1 MTASRSSVPFRE
13 GSVMT
18 PLARRVLAVS
28 ASLGV
33 VVAGAVVAPAAA
45 LAAPAP
51 SPAAAPFLAPY
62 YTELDVTGDA
72 QVTTADLEALAPYVG
87 TTSSDAGWADAARFD
102 LDDDGA
108 VTASD
113 LALLSE
119 RIIYDDG
126 PFQIVEADAVAMQAA
141 MNAGVITSVSLTQ
154 QYLDRIAA
162 YDKVVRPAGVR
173 PLNSIIS
180 TSEVALKAAAAA
192 DAIRAEKGMTS
203 MLLGIP
209 VALKDNYNTADM
221 PTTAGCG
228 CWAGNQTSTDA
239 TMVKGLRADG
249 AVIVAKA
256 SMDEFAINLSSQWS
270 AFQPNGTALTV
281 SSPYDTAQTSGGSS
295 GGTGAAIAANLAG
308 IGFGTDTGGSIRIP
322 STYNQLVGV
331 RPTVGLASRD
341 GIVPLALSQD
351 TGGPIARSVQDA
363 AIALDAVVG
372 EDAGDPVTARQAGKV
387 PETYTSYLDSG
398 SLKGKRIGY
407 LTTMLGSNPITQR
420 LFADAKAAMEAQGA
434 TVVALTPPDGFSA
447 IVGEGSGS
455 GPEFNHDLQNYI
467 NAYLNPSVSARSL
480 LAISQSP
487 NIVPGRANNPYGQRA
502 AITESA
508 YQAWA
513 GPQGSHTLQ
522 LAKGK
527 QIMTAFMDDQKLDA
541 VVYPTGNLYGTIGT
555 NMRLSPNTGLPA
567 VTVPMGQG
575 LSTEASTGGVNLEF
589 LGRDFA
595 EGPLLGLAYGFEQAT
610 HARTTPALYGPLG

>member
-1 MTASRSSVPFRE
+1 MSALT
-13 GSVMT
+13 
-18 PLARRVLAVS
+18 RRTFAVC
-28 ASLGV
+28 ATLGV
-33 VVAGAVVAPAAA
+33 AVAGGLVAPAAA

-51 SPAAAPFLAPY
+51 APSAAPFLAPY
-62 YTELDVTGDA
+62 YTELDRTGDE
-72 QVTTADLEALAPYVG
+72 QVTTADLSALAPHIGSVKG
-87 TTSSDAGWADAARFD
+87 DADWADAATFD
-102 LDDDGA
+102 FDGDGA

-113 LALLSE
+113 LADLSE

-162 YDKVVRPAGVR
+162 YDKVVRQDGGR
-173 PLNSIIS
+173 PLNSIIT
-180 TSEVALKAAAAA
+180 TSQVALTAAAAA

-209 VALKDNYNTADM
+209 VALKDNYDTADM

-228 CWAGNQTSTDA
+228 CWNANQTSSDA
-239 TMVKGLRADG
+239 TMVTGLRADG
-249 AVIVAKA
+249 AVIIAKA
-256 SMDEFAINLSSQWS
+256 SMDEFAINLTSQWS
-270 AFQPNGTALTV
+270 AFQPAGTALTV
-281 SSPYDTAQTSGGSS
+281 SSPYDTTKTSGGSS

-308 IGFGTDTGGSIRIP
+308 IGFGTDTGGSIRVP

-331 RPTVGLASRD
+331 RPTVGLTSRA

-372 EDAGDPVTARQAGKV
+372 EDPNDAATARQAGKV
-387 PETYTSYLDSG
+387 PESYTTFLDAG
-398 SLKGKRIGY
+398 SLKGKKFGY
-407 LTTMLGSNPITQR
+407 IASMLGTNPITAR
-420 LFADAKAAMEAQGA
+420 LFAQAKATLEAQGA
-434 TVVALTPPDGFSA
+434 TVVAVAAPDGFSA

-455 GPEFNHDLQNYI
+455 GPEFNHDLQKYI
-467 NAYLNPSVSARSL
+467 DAYLNPDVSARSL
-480 LAISQSP
+480 SAISQSP
-487 NIVPGRANNPYGQRA
+487 NIVPGRATSPYGQRA
-502 AITESA
+502 TVTEDA

-527 QIMTAFMDDQKLDA
+527 QTMMAFMDAQGLDA
-541 VVYPTGNLYGTIGT
+541 VIYPSGNPYSTIGT

-575 LSTEASTGGVNLEF
+575 TAQEGATGGVNLEF
-589 LGRDFA
+589 LGRDFG

-610 HARTTPALYGPLG
+610 QARTTPSAYGPLG

>member
-1 MTASRSSVPFRE
+1 
-13 GSVMT
+13 MT
-18 PLARRVLAVS
+18 PLSRRALAVT
-28 ASLGV
+28 ATLGV
-33 VVAGAVVAPAAA
+33 VAAGAFTAPAAVAAPAPAAA
-45 LAAPAP
+45 SAPL
-51 SPAAAPFLAPY
+51 LAPY
-62 YTELDVTGDA
+62 YTELDLTGDA
-72 QVTTADLEALAPYVG
+72 QVTTADLAVLAENIG
-87 TTSSDAGWADAARFD
+87 ESASDAGWAQTSALD
-102 LDDDGA
+102 LDEDGA
-108 VTASD
+108 ITASD

-119 RIIYDDG
+119 RIVYDDG
-126 PFQIVEADAVAMQAA
+126 PFEIVEADAVAMQAA
-141 MNAGVITSVSLTQ
+141 MNAGVLTSVELTQ

-162 YDKVVRPAGVR
+162 YDKVVRQDGGR
-173 PLNSIIS
+173 PLNSIIT
-180 TSEVALKAAAAA
+180 TSDVALTAAAAA

-209 VALKDNYNTADM
+209 IALKDNYNTVDM

-228 CWAGNQTSTDA
+228 CWNDNQTTTDA
-239 TMVKGLRADG
+239 TMVKGLRVDG

-270 AFQPNGTALTV
+270 AFQPAGTALTV
-281 SSPYDTAQTSGGSS
+281 SSPYDTTQTSGGSS

-351 TGGPIARSVQDA
+351 TGGPIARSVLDA
-363 AIALDAVVG
+363 AVALDAVVG
-372 EDAGDPVTARQAGKV
+372 EDSGDPVTARSAGKI
-387 PETYTSYLDSG
+387 PESYTAYLDG
-398 SLKGKRIGY
+398 DSLQGKKIGY
-407 LTTMLGSNPITQR
+407 IASMLGTNATTQR
-420 LFADAKAAMEAQGA
+420 LFAEARATFEAQGA
-434 TVVALTPPDGFSA
+434 TLVEVAAPEGFAA

-455 GPEFNHDLQNYI
+455 GPEFGHDLQNYI
-467 NAYLNPSVSARSL
+467 DAYLNPAVTTRSL

-487 NIVPGRANNPYGQRA
+487 NIVPGRATNPYGTRA
-502 AITESA
+502 AVTEEA

-513 GPQGSHTLQ
+513 GPEGTHTQQ

-527 QIMTAFMDDQKLDA
+527 QIMTALMNDQGLDA
-541 VVYPTGNLYGTIGT
+541 VVYPTGNPYSTIGT

-575 LSTEASTGGVNLEF
+575 IAGEASTGGVNLEF

-610 HARTTPALYGPLG
+610 HARTTPTNYGPLG

>member
-1 MTASRSSVPFRE
+1 
-13 GSVMT
+13 MT
-18 PLARRVLAVS
+18 PLSRRALAIAATV
-28 ASLGV
+28 GV
-33 VVAGAVVAPAAA
+33 VAAGAFVAPAAV
-45 LAAPAP
+45 AAPAP
-51 SPAAAPFLAPY
+51 APTAAPFLAPY
-62 YTELDVTGDA
+62 YTELDVTSDS
-72 QVTTADLEALAPYVG
+72 QVTTADLEVLAG
-87 TTSSDAGWADAARFD
+87 EIGETSGGASWAEVAHLD
-102 LDDDGA
+102 LDDDA
-108 VTASD
+108 AITASD

-126 PFQIVEADAVAMQAA
+126 PFEIVEADTVAMQAA
-141 MNAGVITSVSLTQ
+141 MNAGVLTSVQLTQ

-162 YDKVVRPAGVR
+162 YDKVVRQEGGRA
-173 PLNSIIS
+173 LNSIIT
-180 TSEVALKAAAAA
+180 TSDVALKAAQAA

-209 VALKDNYNTADM
+209 VALKDNYNTVDM

-228 CWAGNQTSTDA
+228 CWNENQTTTDA

-270 AFQPNGTALTV
+270 AFQPAGTALTV
-281 SSPYDTAQTSGGSS
+281 SSPYDTTKSSGGSS

-351 TGGPIARSVQDA
+351 TGGPIARSVLDA
-363 AIALDAVVG
+363 AVALDAVVG
-372 EDAGDPVTARQAGKV
+372 EDAGDPITARSAGKV
-387 PETYTSYLDSG
+387 PDSYTSFLDAE
-398 SLKGKRIGY
+398 SLKGKKIGY
-407 LTTMLGSNPITQR
+407 ISSMVGTNPITQR
-420 LFADAKAAMEAQGA
+420 LFAEARETFEAQGA
-434 TVVALTPPDGFSA
+434 TLVEVAAPDGFAA

-455 GPEFNHDLQNYI
+455 GPEFRHDLQDYI
-467 NAYLNPSVSARSL
+467 AKYLNPAVTTNSL

-487 NIVPGRANNPYGQRA
+487 NIVPGRATNPYGTRA
-502 AITESA
+502 AVTEEA

-527 QIMTAFMDDQKLDA
+527 EIMTALLNDQGLDA
-541 VVYPTGNLYGTIGT
+541 LVYPTANPYGTIGT

-575 LSTEASTGGVNLEF
+575 TIDEGSTGGVNLEF

-595 EGPLLGLAYGFEQAT
+595 EGSLLGLAYGFEQAS
-610 HARTTPALYGPLG
+610 HARTTPTAYGPLG